1 MKIIIELA
9 AGVVAAVLA
18 MWMHEIPKYYL
29 TLFLTKPAYRKEVR
43 IKDIWSKSI
52 DPIGLI
58 LLVFLRVGW
67 QMPLKIDASK
77 LTNKKNGLIAISLLG
92 MLVNLTGAM
101 FLIIID
107 KYWLTGIK
115 TIEGY
120 QYMSYFVLT
129 LALYNIVI
137 LVANLLPVPPL
148 DMTKIIYAVSPN
160 TYFKILQNGR
170 IIQSV
175 FVLFLAFGG
184 LQRISIPVFQ
194 RLYMLIWL

>member
-1 MKIIIELA
+1 MEVFIELA
-9 AGVVAAVLA
+9 ARVIAAVLA
-18 MWMHEIPKYYL
+18 VWIHEIPKYYL
-29 TLFLTKPAYRKEVR
+29 TLYLTKPGYRSDVR
-43 IKDIWSKSI
+43 IRDIWSKSI

-92 MLVNLTGAM
+92 MVINLSAAISA
-101 FLIIID
+101 LILD
-107 KYWLTGIK
+107 RYWLIALKSNGSYRYI
-115 TIEGY
+115 
-120 QYMSYFVLT
+120 SYFVFSF
-129 LALYNIVI
+129 ALYNIVI
-137 LVANLLPVPPL
+137 MIVNLLPVPPL

-170 IIQSV
+170 MIQSI

-184 LQRISIPVFQ
+184 LQMLSIPVFR
-194 RLYMLIWL
+194 RLYELIW